1 MGRSKKGRISGT
13 KRQELNTQ
21 RANAALNGKVEGI
34 AFARVTKMVG
44 DGHVRVA
51 IPYTHGVK
59 ELQARIPNVLGRRG
73 ATPITTKDIV
83 SIYVGNDYDPD
94 VPSKNGDH
102 FDITAILTSKQA
114 YQLFKDGILPEW
126 MVIDMEA
133 DKVDPTGK
141 IAEGG
146 YEFDYGHEIKESSS
160 NSGSESSD
168 LVDPALT
175 STPAP
180 APVFGKRITQRDVSA
195 DEDKPLNIDNI

>member
-51 IPYTHGVK
+51 IPYKHGVK

-83 SIYVGNDYDPD
+83 SIYVGTDYDPD
-94 VPSKNGDH
+94 VTSTNGEH
-102 FDITAILTSKQA
+102 FDITSILTSKQA

-141 IAEGG
+141 TTEGG
-146 YEFDYGHEIKESSS
+146 YEFDYGHEPKDSDNT
-160 NSGSESSD
+160 NSGSESSSSEGP
-168 LVDPALT
+168 VPTAT
-175 STPAP
+175 P
-180 APVFGKRITQRDVSA
+180 APVFGKRITQRDAVA
-195 DEDKPLNIDNI
+195 DEDKPLNIDDI

>member
-13 KRQELNTQ
+13 KRQELNNQ
-21 RANAALNGKVEGI
+21 RANAALTGKAEGI

-44 DGHVRVA
+44 AGHVRVA
-51 IPYTHGVK
+51 IPYKFGVK

-83 SIYVGNDYDPD
+83 SIYVGTDWDPD
-94 VPSKNGDH
+94 VTSTNGEH

-126 MVIDMEA
+126 MVVDMES
-133 DKVDPTGK
+133 DKVDPSGK
-141 IAEGG
+141 TAEGG
-146 YEFDYGHEIKESSS
+146 YEFDYGHETKENSS

-168 LVDPALT
+168 SVDPAPTLEQSQT
-175 STPAP
+175 
-180 APVFGKRITQRDVSA
+180 PVFGKRVTQRDAPS
-195 DEDKPLNIDNI
+195 EDAPLNIDDI